1 MASYMSTSVLAVDIY
16 FLIYFFSLIYVTE
29 WHRVIM
35 AAGADEVRKWP
46 VQIRHP
52 DCHSSS
58 SIGGTGSSSDMG
70 LMTDRGLGLAGSGP
84 TSPSPSSSSFG
95 GRGKSSHYSKP
106 GADLSSGMNR
116 RQNQATNQMAQSE
129 NAIAAFKWVHSI
141 SLVSVRADQSLQIV
155 STTDG
160 MIFHLF
166 LRKLKYNCKQ
176 LLVRIGTGIER

>member
-1 MASYMSTSVLAVDIY
+1 MLCFRCKSFSSKFRSKSKCAACSRIFCFILIVFDIP
-16 FLIYFFSLIYVTE
+16 VAE

-35 AAGADEVRKWP
+35 SAGADEVRKWP

-58 SIGGTGSSSDMG
+58 SAGGTGSSSDMG

-95 GRGKSSHYSKP
+95 GRGKASHYSKP
-106 GADLSSGMNR
+106 GADLGSGMNR
-116 RQNQATNQMAQSE
+116 RQNQATNQMAPSE
-129 NAIAAFKWVHSI
+129 NAMAAFKWVHSI

-160 MIFHLF
+160 MASDPACL
-166 LRKLKYNCKQ
+166 
-176 LLVRIGTGIER
+176 G